1 MKDAVEQGYK
11 LAVKVILYY
20 YRQLVQVLIGIAVLK
35 NVAMILKTVFIC
47 CKKGDTINETYHY
60 FRWWHWWTYIP
71 AAITIYKEI
80 MKQNPDA
87 QVLYVGTEKAT
98 LV

>member
-11 LAVKVILYY
+11 LATQGDI
-20 YRQLVQVLIGIAVLK
+20 VLLSPACSSFDWYSCFEERGDDF
-35 NVAMILKTVFIC
+35 KTVFIC

-71 AAITIYKEI
+71 SNNYI
-80 MKQNPDA
+80 
-87 QVLYVGTEKAT
+87 
-98 LV
+98 